1 MIFNTTHTNEDYTI
15 QSNALLGKPFSL
27 LEKIK
32 LKGVGS
38 GRLIIAE
45 LSEKLKS
52 NQKQFNELDYA
63 NIELRPNGILIHFTN
78 RLARFSWCIPY
89 YKLVVYNSSVF
100 SIHAEGSFIKFKKNN
115 NYLENKKFINKMID
129 YKNDFLQLE
138 YYDY

>member
-15 QSNALLGKPFSL
+15 QSNALLGKLFSL

-100 SIHAEGSFIKFKKNN
+100 SIHAEGSFIKFKKNK
-115 NYLENKKFINKMID
+115 NYLENKKFINKMTFYNLNIMIIRI
-129 YKNDFLQLE
+129 
-138 YYDY
+138 